1 MKTKPSEI
9 LQNLRRAVT
18 NVLDGIY
25 EHRRIYLVLWLLSIL
40 SIFDIA
46 PTPNFKIALPLQII
60 YTVCVGA
67 FKATVLM
74 VPLLWLLRK
83 CSVIAYFVIG
93 IYALLATINFG
104 SYFFYGFG
112 ISRKLLWICLQT
124 TATEF
129 SEFIPG
135 LWSNILSLICSPSF
149 ILVILLTLSTIYLAK
164 YCNRKIATRSIVFLS
179 LVGVLAHITF
189 SIFYTGGRT
198 APLLTVRTARFYSEV
213 IEWNRNF
220 EELKTQKRELPF
232 AETVRSRH
240 RAGTVVVVIG
250 ESASRSHHSYYGY
263 PLPTTPCVGR
273 MSDSIFFFTDVIGSS
288 TSTAGNME
296 RILSFK
302 TDDTTAGDGLKYP
315 LLVSLFEKA
324 GYKTFWLS
332 NQERSGSVS
341 NTSGVMILDA
351 RVIKYI
357 GADNSEDQL
366 VRKFDH
372 DLLPELTSALEDTA
386 QNKLIFLHLMGSHTE
401 FDHRYPMGWDA
412 FSCADEIRPEMPW
425 LTNRSAK
432 RRAAYDNSIRYT
444 DALLGQVIR
453 LTADNDV
460 GAVMIYFSDHGENV
474 YDEDN
479 TCGRGEKYVEVP
491 FFIFANDKYLSAFP
505 ETEQRLSEAVDRKFS
520 TANFVH
526 LLMNL
531 TGTDYKCY
539 DATRDVLSPSYRQRV
554 RMVDENP
561 WAYE

>member
-1 MKTKPSEI
+1 
-9 LQNLRRAVT
+9 
-18 NVLDGIY
+18 
-25 EHRRIYLVLWLLSIL
+25 
-40 SIFDIA
+40 
-46 PTPNFKIALPLQII
+46 
-60 YTVCVGA
+60 
-67 FKATVLM
+67 
-74 VPLLWLLRK
+74 
-83 CSVIAYFVIG
+83 
-93 IYALLATINFG
+93 
-104 SYFFYGFG
+104 
-112 ISRKLLWICLQT
+112 
-124 TATEF
+124 
-129 SEFIPG
+129 
-135 LWSNILSLICSPSF
+135 
-149 ILVILLTLSTIYLAK
+149 
-164 YCNRKIATRSIVFLS
+164 
-179 LVGVLAHITF
+179 
-189 SIFYTGGRT
+189 
-198 APLLTVRTARFYSEV
+198 
-213 IEWNRNF
+213 
-220 EELKTQKRELPF
+220 
-232 AETVRSRH
+232 
-240 RAGTVVVVIG
+240 
-250 ESASRSHHSYYGY
+250 
-263 PLPTTPCVGR
+263 
-273 MSDSIFFFTDVIGSS
+273 
-288 TSTAGNME
+288 ME

-302 TDDTTAGDGLKYP
+302 TDDTTAGDGLEYP